1 MLVEAFL
8 RAVGS
13 TAATWRSRADLS
25 TQLEQR
31 LQQALAAFPGV
42 RLEAEFVGATLGRSL
57 AGAAAESLDAV
68 SLDVVLAAAALAGD
82 VRAVALFDAV
92 VVSEAKQAA
101 QHLRAGAS
109 FADELA
115 QQLRQR
121 MLSPPAPKLA
131 DYAGRGSLKKW
142 LRASAMRL
150 GINLASAEGRH
161 RTDGDDDEALG
172 QLQASAASPELAVVK
187 AETAALVTE
196 ALRLA
201 FSKLS
206 PKERNLL
213 RLYFLDGVSSTQL
226 AKTYGTHRVT
236 VTRWLATARTTVVEA
251 AIAQLREQG
260 ALSAST
266 SGSDLQFL
274 VRSQLGEGWLEGLRH
289 EEG

>member
-8 RAVGS
+8 RAVGPA
-13 TAATWRSRADLS
+13 AATWRSRSDLS

-31 LQQALAAFPGV
+31 LQQAVAAFPGV
-42 RLEAEFVGATLGRSL
+42 RLEAEFVGAALGRSF
-57 AGAAAESLDAV
+57 AGAPAESLEAV
-68 SLDVVLAAAALAGD
+68 SLDVVLAAAALKGD
-82 VRAVALFDAV
+82 TRAVALFDAL
-92 VVSEAKQAA
+92 VVSEARQAA
-101 QHLRAGAS
+101 QHLKAGAS

-121 MLSPPAPKLA
+121 TLSPPTPKLV

-172 QLQASAASPELAVVK
+172 QLQASAASPELSVVK

-201 FSKLS
+201 FAKLS

-213 RLYFLDGVSSTQL
+213 RLYFLDGVSSAQL

-236 VTRWLATARTTVVEA
+236 VTRWLATARSTVVEA
-251 AIAQLREQG
+251 AVAQLREQG

-266 SGSDLQFL
+266 SGSDLQWL
-274 VRSQLGEGWLEGLRH
+274 VRSQLGEGWLDGLKN
-289 EEG
+289 EDV

>member
-8 RAVGS
+8 RAVGP
-13 TAATWRSRADLS
+13 AAVTWRSRADLAQ
-25 TQLEQR
+25 QLEQR
-31 LQQALAAFPGV
+31 FQQAVAAFPAL
-42 RLEAEFVGATLGRSL
+42 RLDGALVGAALGRSL
-57 AGAAAESLDAV
+57 AGAPAESLEAV
-68 SLDVVLAAAALAGD
+68 SLDVVVAAAALEGD
-82 VRAVALFDAV
+82 ARALSHFDALV
-92 VVSEAKQAA
+92 VAEAKQAA
-101 QHLRAGAS
+101 QHLKAGVS

-115 QQLRQR
+115 QQMRQR
-121 MLSPPAPKLA
+121 MLSPPSPKLV

-161 RTDGDDDEALG
+161 RNEGDDDEALG
-172 QLQASAASPELAVVK
+172 QLQASAASPELKVVK

-201 FSKLS
+201 FTKLS

-236 VTRWLATARTTVVEA
+236 VTRWLAAARATVVDA
-251 AIAQLREQG
+251 AVARLREVG

-266 SGSDLQFL
+266 SGNDLQFL

-289 EEG
+289 EEP

>member
-8 RAVGS
+8 RAVGP
-13 TAATWRSRADLS
+13 AAVTWRARADLAA
-25 TQLEQR
+25 QLEQR
-31 LQQALAAFPGV
+31 FQQAVAAFPQV
-42 RLEAEFVGATLGRSL
+42 RLDAALVGTALGRSL
-57 AGAAAESLDAV
+57 AGAPAESLEAV
-68 SLDVVLAAAALAGD
+68 SLDVVVAAAALEGD
-82 VRAVALFDAV
+82 TRALAHFDALV
-92 VVSEAKQAA
+92 VAEARQAA
-101 QHLRAGAS
+101 QHLKAGAS

-115 QQLRQR
+115 QQMRQR
-121 MLSPPAPKLA
+121 MLSPPSPKLV

-161 RTDGDDDEALG
+161 RNERDDDEALG
-172 QLQASAASPELAVVK
+172 QLQMSAASPELAVVK

-201 FSKLS
+201 FTKLS

-213 RLYFLDGVSSTQL
+213 RLYFLDGVSSAQL

-236 VTRWLATARTTVVEA
+236 VTRWLAAARATVVDA
-251 AIAQLREQG
+251 AVARLREVG

-266 SGSDLQFL
+266 SGNDLQFL

-289 EEG
+289 EEP